1 MTSADYE
8 TCVTGLIYVCGKK
21 HKKCKI
27 KNLCVRSHFTK
38 LTNRQILTEKMLT
51 NKSDILPK
59 T

>member
-8 TCVTGLIYVCGKK
+8 TCVTGLIYVCGKN
-21 HKKCKI
+21 KI

-38 LTNRQILTEKMLT
+38 LTNKQFLTEKMLT